1 MFVFRQAALYRMYMF
16 EFFHWLLQQK
26 TAFHALDQFKFWNK
40 YDKVSNYG
48 LIMLEKE
55 YKESECFVQYSS

>member
-48 LIMLEKE
+48 FIMSDNKL
-55 YKESECFVQYSS
+55 